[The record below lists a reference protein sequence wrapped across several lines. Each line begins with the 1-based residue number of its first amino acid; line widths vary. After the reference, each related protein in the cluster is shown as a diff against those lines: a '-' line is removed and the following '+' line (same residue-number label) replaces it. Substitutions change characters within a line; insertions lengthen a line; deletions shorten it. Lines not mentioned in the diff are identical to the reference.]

1 MTNNFHGWGFA
12 HAHTY
17 TLTDTVLPLA
27 PLVRL
32 CLYVQ
37 ADTLGCLGPHD
48 LGVAEAYA
56 RSPTISRGVVL
67 GARPHA
73 WVADALARCVSRV
86 VHSSGSGG
94 LSFTRTPRNT
104 RLAPR
109 GHTATCGLAPPLSER
124 VRLVTLISHA
134 SPPLWHRRAR
144 PRPHAHFIFVLHT
157 LALLAY
163 GTSICHACSRATQT
177 HATPLSSLREAQCYS
192 HRAIIT

>member
-1 MTNNFHGWGFA
+1 MPTHTRSLTQSCPLRPWSAYVCMFRLTRLGALALTTLAWRKPT
-12 HAHTY
+12 HAHPRY
-17 TLTDTVLPLA
+17 RAVWYLELA
-27 PLVRL
+27 P
-32 CLYVQ
+32 
-37 ADTLGCLGPHD
+37 TLGSLTP
-48 LGVAEAYA
+48 L
-56 RSPTISRGVVL
+56 
-67 GARPHA
+67 
-73 WVADALARCVSRV
+73 RV
-86 VHSSGSGG
+86 VFLGSY
-94 LSFTRTPRNT
+94 TRAVRAAYPSHAHRATHASP
-104 RLAPR
+104 PR

>member
-1 MTNNFHGWGFA
+1 MSKATTRAMTNNFHGWGFA

-37 ADTLGCLGPHD
+37 ADTLRCLGPHD

-104 RLAPR
+104 RLAAQRPHR
-109 GHTATCGLAPPLSER
+109 HVRPGASALGESTTCYAHIACLTAF
-124 VRLVTLISHA
+124 VA
-134 SPPLWHRRAR
+134 SPCAASPAR
-144 PRPHAHFIFVLHT
+144 TLHIRI
-157 LALLAY
+157 AY
-163 GTSICHACSRATQT
+163 ACITSIWH
-177 HATPLSSLREAQCYS
+177 
-192 HRAIIT
+192 